1 MKIQLFYSNW
11 ALMLFILYKMNII
24 QTSPI
29 VSLYLSAIGFI
40 LLYTYHLLH
49 GVRPGMVFLVLMI
62 LLHIL
67 PLLFINIPPD
77 LTDSLILFVVT
88 FSVYYSY
95 LRRSQ
100 LSLLYVYNTLLR
112 RY

>member
-1 MKIQLFYSNW
+1 MKLQLFYSNW

-40 LLYTYHLLH
+40 LLYPYHLFKKW
-49 GVRPGMVFLVLMI
+49 RPGKVFLVLMF

-95 LRRSQ
+95 LRRNQ
-100 LSLLYVYNTLLR
+100 LSLLYVYNTILR
-112 RY
+112 R